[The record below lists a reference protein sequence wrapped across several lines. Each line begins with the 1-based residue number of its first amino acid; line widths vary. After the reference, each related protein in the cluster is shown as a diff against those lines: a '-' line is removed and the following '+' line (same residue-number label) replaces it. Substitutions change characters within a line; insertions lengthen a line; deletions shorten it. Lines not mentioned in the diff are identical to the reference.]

1 MYIVNAKLMNTE
13 SDVKAQED
21 DIPQGFGDEAPQ
33 PVYSYPLNC
42 IYIKI
47 YMH

>member
-1 MYIVNAKLMNTE
+1 MNTE

-21 DIPQGFGDEAPQ
+21 DIPQGFGDEAP